1 MRPDLWNILEPV
13 EVDPRVKSW
22 KDVLRNLVFHA
33 NDMGEAWPNIETIR
47 REVGYKSRRIVI
59 DTLAALEHCGLIGR
73 DRRGNGRGTKITYR
87 ITFDAKTINR
97 LSSFVDISKNGE
109 VSSPLLSTFHGN
121 GEVSSPFLSTSVNN
135 GEVSSQLN
143 GEVSSPFPKNGEVSS
158 PLKAANGEVSS
169 IPPTPP
175 YIGEKLNSS
184 SSSIAANGE
193 LTSPFVNNSAE
204 GVLTP
209 HGPGRTEVAPSA
221 RNDAARTPP
230 RTGVMAILDKREP
243 VDYLA
248 LCKKPGWRPNDP
260 KQTPPCDFE
269 QAKRAVIACAYRAKL
284 SPEKAKEFWH
294 YNAIRRWTAID
305 CGSTI
310 AELAHAFRERWFK
323 EDCDAYW
330 KEQDRRKL
338 AAANRVLS

>member
-33 NDMGEAWPNIETIR
+33 NDTGEAWSNIETIR
-47 REVGYKSRRIVI
+47 REVGYKSRRVVI
-59 DTLAALEHCGLIGR
+59 DALAGLEHCGLIGR
-73 DRRGNGRGTKITYR
+73 DRRGNGRGTKITYI

-109 VSSPLLSTFHGN
+109 VSSPLLLTFHGN
-121 GEVSSPFLSTSVNN
+121 GEVSSL
-135 GEVSSQLN
+135 LN
-143 GEVSSPFPKNGEVSS
+143 GEVSSPFPKNGEVCS
-158 PLKAANGEVSS
+158 PLKDANGEVSS

-175 YIGEKLNSS
+175 YIGRKLNSS
-184 SSSIAANGE
+184 SSSIAHNGE
-193 LTSPFVNNSAE
+193 VTSPFVNNSAE

-221 RNDAARTPP
+221 RKDAARIPP
-230 RTGVMAILDKREP
+230 RTGMMSILDQRET

-260 KQTPPCDFE
+260 QQTPPCDFE
-269 QAKRAVIACAYRAKL
+269 QAKRAVIACAFRAKL

-294 YNAIRRWTAID
+294 YNAVRRWTAID
-305 CGSTI
+305 CGSTV
-310 AELAHAFRERWFK
+310 AELAHAFMERWFK
-323 EDCDAYW
+323 EDRDAYW
-330 KEQDRRKL
+330 KEQDRRRR

>member
-1 MRPDLWNILEPV
+1 M
-13 EVDPRVKSW
+13 
-22 KDVLRNLVFHA
+22 
-33 NDMGEAWPNIETIR
+33 
-47 REVGYKSRRIVI
+47 
-59 DTLAALEHCGLIGR
+59 
-73 DRRGNGRGTKITYR
+73 
-87 ITFDAKTINR
+87 
-97 LSSFVDISKNGE
+97 
-109 VSSPLLSTFHGN
+109 
-121 GEVSSPFLSTSVNN
+121 
-135 GEVSSQLN
+135 
-143 GEVSSPFPKNGEVSS
+143 
-158 PLKAANGEVSS
+158 
-169 IPPTPP
+169 
-175 YIGEKLNSS
+175 
-184 SSSIAANGE
+184 
-193 LTSPFVNNSAE
+193 
-204 GVLTP
+204 
-209 HGPGRTEVAPSA
+209 
-221 RNDAARTPP
+221 
-230 RTGVMAILDKREP
+230 MAILDKREP

>member
-33 NDMGEAWPNIETIR
+33 NDTGEAWPNIETIR
-47 REVGYKSRRIVI
+47 REVGYKSRKAVI
-59 DTLAALEHCGLIGR
+59 DALAGLEHCGLIGR
-73 DRRGNGRGTKITYR
+73 IRNGKGRATKLTYR
-87 ITFDAKTINR
+87 MTFDARSINT
-97 LSSFVDISKNGE
+97 LSLDVDKSVDSKPTSPMLSTNGEVTSTDNGKPTSPIGGNGEVTSKNGE
-109 VSSPLLSTFHGN
+109 V
-121 GEVSSPFLSTSVNN
+121 TS
-135 GEVSSQLN
+135 
-143 GEVSSPFPKNGEVSS
+143 KNGEVTSHRIKNEISNNPS
-158 PLKAANGEVSS
+158 P
-169 IPPTPP
+169 T
-175 YIGEKLNSS
+175 
-184 SSSIAANGE
+184 SIAANGE
-193 LTSPFVNNSAE
+193 VTSPNVDNSAE

-230 RTGVMAILDKREP
+230 RTGMMSILDQREQ

-260 KQTPPCDFE
+260 QQTPPCDFE
-269 QAKRAVIACAYRAKL
+269 QAKRAVIACAFRAKL

-294 YNAIRRWTAID
+294 YNAVRRWTAID

-310 AELAHAFRERWFK
+310 AELAHAFMERWFK
-323 EDCDAYW
+323 EDRDAYW
-330 KEQDRRKL
+330 KEQDRRRR

>member
-33 NDMGEAWPNIETIR
+33 NDTGEAWPNIETIR
-47 REVGYKSRRIVI
+47 REVGYKSRKAVI
-59 DTLAALEHCGLIGR
+59 DALAGLEHCGLIGR
-73 DRRGNGRGTKITYR
+73 IRNGKGRATKLTYR
-87 ITFDAKTINR
+87 MTFDARSINT
-97 LSSFVDISKNGE
+97 LSLDVDKSVDSKPTSPMLSTNGEVTSTDNGKPTSPIGGNGEVTSKNGE
-109 VSSPLLSTFHGN
+109 VTSHRIKNEISNNPSPT
-121 GEVSSPFLSTSVNN
+121 
-135 GEVSSQLN
+135 
-143 GEVSSPFPKNGEVSS
+143 
-158 PLKAANGEVSS
+158 
-169 IPPTPP
+169 
-175 YIGEKLNSS
+175 
-184 SSSIAANGE
+184 SIAANGE
-193 LTSPFVNNSAE
+193 VTSPNVDNSAE

-230 RTGVMAILDKREP
+230 RTGMMSILDQREQ

-260 KQTPPCDFE
+260 QQTPPCDFE
-269 QAKRAVIACAYRAKL
+269 QAKRAVIACAFRAKL

-294 YNAIRRWTAID
+294 YNAVRRWTAID

-310 AELAHAFRERWFK
+310 AELAHAFMERWFK
-323 EDCDAYW
+323 EDRDAYW
-330 KEQDRRKL
+330 KEQDRRRR